1 MEYRRFDD
9 KIVARIDKGE
19 EIVEN
24 LALICEKEGVKLGY
38 ITAIGAVNRFT
49 AGVFSP
55 AEKTYASREF
65 CGDFEIVSLTG
76 TATCKKNK
84 EYLHLHM
91 SAGDE
96 SGKVFGGHLNRAYV
110 SATCEAVIFVFNGE
124 VGREFSCEVGL
135 NLFKF

>member
-19 EIVEN
+19 EIVEK

-65 CGDFEIVSLTG
+65 GGDFEIVSLTG
-76 TATCKKNK
+76 T
-84 EYLHLHM
+84 YLPCIPLKT
-91 SAGDE
+91 SETNIGCDRY
-96 SGKVFGGHLNRAYV
+96 F
-110 SATCEAVIFVFNGE
+110 
-124 VGREFSCEVGL
+124 
-135 NLFKF
+135 